1 MDHKLSQVS
10 KMSNTP
16 DTEERN
22 RLTWQTGI
30 VMACVAAIPVD
41 KLAND
46 LTEVFSRFIASIR

>member
-30 VMACVAAIPVD
+30 VILDPV
-41 KLAND
+41 L
-46 LTEVFSRFIASIR
+46 EESIG